1 MMPLP
6 SFSAV
11 LPTKAPSVDWWS
23 ILRKVISPNGDG
35 TDNPSAA
42 AISFSGS
49 VELALARIA
58 AADLMVS

>member
-1 MMPLP
+1 
-6 SFSAV
+6 
-11 LPTKAPSVDWWS
+11 
-23 ILRKVISPNGDG
+23 VISPNGDG

>member
-1 MMPLP
+1 MTPLP
-6 SFSAV
+6 SLSAV

-35 TDNPSAA
+35 SDRPSAA
-42 AISFSGS
+42 AISLSGS
-49 VELALARIA
+49 VEPALARIA